1 MTSRTIRTTVT
12 FQQPFVLAG
21 VDRRYPAGAHEVQT
35 GKETI
40 DNLSFVA
47 WRRVATTVLVHA
59 GGAARLVRI
68 EPTELDTLLWSDGTV
83 TSAPGKAPA
92 QG

>member
-1 MTSRTIRTTVT
+1 MTRRTIRTTVT

-21 VDRRYPAGAHEVQT
+21 VDRRYPAGACEVRT
-35 GKETI
+35 GEETI

-47 WRRVATTVLVHA
+47 GRRVATTVLVHA
-59 GGAARLVRI
+59 GGAARSVRI
-68 EPTELDTLLWSDGTV
+68 EPTELDTLLWNDGTV

-92 QG
+92 RG

>member
-21 VDRRYPAGAHEVQT
+21 VDRRYPAGACEVQT
-35 GKETI
+35 DEETI

-59 GGAARLVRI
+59 GGAAQSVRI
-68 EPTELDTLLWSDGTV
+68 EPTELDTLPWSDGTAS
-83 TSAPGKAPA
+83 SAPGNAPA
-92 QG
+92 RG